1 MSNRNSPKSQFP
13 AWQAR
18 HKNERFVRISRSMK
32 ESPAWK
38 SLGKN
43 ATQLYLTC
51 MEWTYDAESRP
62 QTVASKKLYPRDEW
76 PDSPNIK
83 DGDFFLKLVI
93 YVILGAV
100 WLRFASPLQIGSFQL
115 NGAPLGMMVGVIVA
129 SRDKNTVDRK
139 IAYAVLLV
147 MMILTYF
154 LPAAIVL

>member
-1 MSNRNSPKSQFP
+1 MTK
-13 AWQAR
+13 
-18 HKNERFVRISRSMK
+18 
-32 ESPAWK
+32 
-38 SLGKN
+38 
-43 ATQLYLTC
+43 
-51 MEWTYDAESRP
+51 
-62 QTVASKKLYPRDEW
+62 
-76 PDSPNIK
+76 DSS
-83 DGDFFLKLVI
+83 DGDFFLKLVL

>member
-1 MSNRNSPKSQFP
+1 MVK
-13 AWQAR
+13 
-18 HKNERFVRISRSMK
+18 K
-32 ESPAWK
+32 
-38 SLGKN
+38 
-43 ATQLYLTC
+43 
-51 MEWTYDAESRP
+51 
-62 QTVASKKLYPRDEW
+62 QTKKQPMTK
-76 PDSPNIK
+76 DSS